1 MIANAISQYENQI
14 SASKLWNLIKDS
26 IDGTPD
32 ERKPH
37 EYPPSDYGT
46 IYINTIT
53 DIICDKF
60 GSKRK
65 RKEKEISLYLIQ
77 KSIVRW

>member
-1 MIANAISQYENQI
+1 MN
-14 SASKLWNLIKDS
+14 
-26 IDGTPD
+26 T
-32 ERKPH
+32 
-37 EYPPSDYGT
+37 PPSEYGT

-65 RKEKEISLYLIQ
+65 RKEKGNFLIFDP
-77 KSIVRW
+77 KKYREMVEYTI

>member
-1 MIANAISQYENQI
+1 MN
-14 SASKLWNLIKDS
+14 
-26 IDGTPD
+26 T
-32 ERKPH
+32 
-37 EYPPSDYGT
+37 PPSDYGT

-77 KSIVRW
+77 KSIVRWQSIQYKASIQTKILSANTPEDPEGTEGF